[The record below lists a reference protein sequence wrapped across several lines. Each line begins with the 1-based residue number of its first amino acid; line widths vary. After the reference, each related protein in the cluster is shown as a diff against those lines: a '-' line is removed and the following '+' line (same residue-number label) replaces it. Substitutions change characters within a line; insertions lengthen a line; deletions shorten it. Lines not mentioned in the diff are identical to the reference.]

1 MRTLACVFLALLA
14 VGCTVGEG
22 EGWVKSDRLYIEDCW
37 DGSFDLGPD
46 FFAANPYREETLM
59 IRVQRGDN
67 AQEFS
72 DGVTVLVPDLH
83 FVRERLGQDI
93 PVGLPSGIDIPGAD
107 PMVVDGGA
115 SAPVSLAVYLHNSCH
130 VQNGTV
136 YSIDGTIRFESLF
149 SGKVGEDD
157 ADERL
162 TDATFDATFADPRQ
176 LAGED
181 GDNPRYQSRVQGH
194 FRFFFQR
201 GQPAQPFTP

>member
-1 MRTLACVFLALLA
+1 MRALACVLLSWL
-14 VGCTVGEG
+14 VIGCTVGEG
-22 EGWVKSDRLYIEDCW
+22 EGWVRSDRLYIEECW
-37 DGSFDLGPD
+37 DGSFNLGPD

-67 AQEFS
+67 AEEFS
-72 DGVTVLVPDLH
+72 DGVSVLVPDLQY
-83 FVRERLGQDI
+83 VRARLGQDI
-93 PVGLPSGIDIPGAD
+93 AVGLPSGIDVPGAD
-107 PMVVDGGA
+107 PVLGDGG
-115 SAPVSLAVYLHNSCH
+115 SSPPVSLAVYLHNSCH
-130 VQNGTV
+130 QQNGTV

-176 LAGED
+176 LVGPDA
-181 GDNPRYQSRVQGH
+181 DNPKYQSRVQGH

>member
-1 MRTLACVFLALLA
+1 MRAIALLCVA
-14 VGCTVGEG
+14 SVGAGCTVGEG
-22 EGWVKSDRLYIEDCW
+22 EGWVRSDRLYIQDCW
-37 DGSFDLGPD
+37 DGTFDLGPD

-72 DGVTVLVPDLH
+72 DGLSVLVPDIEA
-83 FVRERLGQDI
+83 VRGRLGEDL
-93 PVGLPSGIDIPGAD
+93 PVGLPPGIDVPVGD
-107 PMVVDGGA
+107 PMITDGA
-115 SAPVSLAVYLHNSCH
+115 APPVSLAVYLHNSCH
-130 VQNGTV
+130 VTGGTV
-136 YSIDGTIRFESLF
+136 YSIAGSIRFDSLF
-149 SGKVGEDD
+149 SGDPNEGD

-162 TDATFDATFADPRQ
+162 TDASFDAVFADPRQ

-181 GDNPRYQSRVQGH
+181 GEDPKYQSRVTGH